1 MPLTEEIKKGVACD
15 SVDKPHS
22 ILGRAVCLSVH
33 PGKML
38 IFPFLEWFEK
48 RYKGRVKFA
57 RLLFAFD
64 LLLIGTALGIG
75 AMVLSFGYLRPSTTI
90 EDRIFFEATVA
101 PKEIKTGA
109 SSTLIIHY
117 TNEGKERL
125 SNARLHLSFPDH
137 FLLQELSA
145 NNTEL
150 EERSIELGTIPAG
163 GSGSIKIRG
172 VMFGAVGADQTFTS
186 TLTFTYGENQ
196 QKTAEKRSTYTFSP
210 NSSNLS
216 LTLSL
221 PDQLVAFQ
229 EIEGTIRY
237 TNTGDIDFPMI
248 GIKPTW
254 PEGFRFSSS
263 SIPLTDGVF
272 ILEPLQKGD
281 SGELTF
287 TGYLDNTKEKLPFSF
302 RPSFIFDT
310 NSYLQDTLNHT
321 ALVVPPQIRV
331 EQTVEKKS
339 TRPGSETL
347 FTLRYQNTGEFP
359 VSNLVLSIESDSP
372 FFLKNSYSSASIPS
386 VAPNESGEVT
396 LSIPLR
402 SSLLLSETSV
412 YEQLTLT
419 TRAVATYTLGD
430 KDGQQVTSKSSP
442 VTTPLTT
449 PIVLES
455 FGRYATD
462 GGDQIGRGSLP
473 PRVGEQTTYWIFW
486 HVEGT
491 FNELEN
497 VRIEGTLGSQV
508 VYTGRQSSSQNGG
521 AAYDP
526 QTNTVSWQ
534 TDLINPT
541 FSPTSKIIG
550 VAFEV
555 GLTPN
560 ASMIG
565 ITPVL
570 MSNIHI
576 TGTDKYTGAFVSASG
591 NVVTTHLP
599 DDLMAAGKSTVE
611 E

>member
-196 QKTAEKRSTYTFSP
+196 QKTGEKRSTYTFSP
-210 NSSNLS
+210 NSSDLS

-248 GIKPTW
+248 GIEPTW

-263 SIPLTDGVF
+263 SIPLTDGIFV
-272 ILEPLQKGD
+272 LEPLQKGGI
-281 SGELTF
+281 GELTF
-287 TGYLDNTKEKLPFSF
+287 TGYLDNTKEALPFSF
-302 RPSFIFDT
+302 RPSFIFET
-310 NSYLQDTLNHT
+310 NSYPQDTLNHT

-339 TRPGSETL
+339 AKPGSETL

-359 VSNLVLSIESDSP
+359 VSDLVLSIESDSP
-372 FFLKNSYSSASIPS
+372 FFLKDSYSSALIPS

-402 SSLLLSETSV
+402 SSLLLSETNV

-449 PIVLES
+449 PVVLES
-455 FGRYATD
+455 FGRYATA
-462 GGDQIGRGSLP
+462 GGDQIGRGPLS

-486 HVEGT
+486 HVEET

-526 QTNTVSWQ
+526 QTNTVSWE

-555 GLTPN
+555 GMTPN

-565 ITPVL
+565 TAPVL

-591 NVVTTHLP
+591 KVVTTNLP
-599 DDLMAAGKSTVE
+599 DDLMATGKSIVE